1 MANVKSKIKI
11 WILLGI
17 AFVILVATL
26 TFMLSH
32 DLSGSYQTNEFFP
45 VTRITFF
52 RDGKVTAQNMISSD
66 LTEVYQGTYQKK
78 WDGTYLIEF
87 SDGTSNSQNP
97 VLKAEASHTAEQ
109 CNLAVKKIDE
119 QTMEIEV
126 IPEGG
131 LYAWLGK
138 TAYFYW
144 SGSDDNQSSD
154 FLSDISKDNG
164 LHETWD
170 KYADPIDEP
179 TSYYVETENAV
190 KENIVPSSCAWNEI
204 YANYLESSNI
214 TKGSV
219 NFYLIYIDDD
229 DIPEMYCDMADNAD
243 VDRMVYIRDGAAM
256 EFQMWHMS
264 EYGERS
270 GLFSSNSTGHS
281 GWWEDALY
289 RLNQD
294 GVSRL
299 QYGEYMDAYDS
310 DGMWAGFTY
319 TWNGEEISEEEYSSR
334 LENGTFGVF
343 EPTPWPSVPVAI
355 GVDDMSSYLK
365 NLQ

>member
-270 GLFSSNSTGHS
+270 GLFS
-281 GWWEDALY
+281 
-289 RLNQD
+289 
-294 GVSRL
+294 
-299 QYGEYMDAYDS
+299 
-310 DGMWAGFTY
+310 
-319 TWNGEEISEEEYSSR
+319 
-334 LENGTFGVF
+334 
-343 EPTPWPSVPVAI
+343 
-355 GVDDMSSYLK
+355 
-365 NLQ
+365 